1 MSKWK
6 ISEELSDEN
15 HIVID
20 TGERLGCILIERHI
34 DGKDLEDIPNAQLIS
49 AAPELYEALKNMFV
63 KLEMASPEVRRM
75 VNYNE
80 IEQAIYKAEG
90 KS

>member
-20 TGERLGCILIERHI
+20 TGERQGCILIERHI
-34 DGKDLEDIPNAQLIS
+34 DGKDLEDIPNAQLIA
-49 AAPELYEALKNMFV
+49 AAPELYEALEKVRNRLKEYASLTEFEITSV
-63 KLEMASPEVRRM
+63 LRALE
-75 VNYNE
+75 
-80 IEQAIYKAEG
+80 KAEG

>member
-34 DGKDLEDIPNAQLIS
+34 DGKDLEDIPNAQLIA
-49 AAPELYEALKNMFV
+49 AAPEMYEELKYL
-63 KLEMASPEVRRM
+63 LESIHSDQLVLGDRAR
-75 VNYNE
+75 
-80 IEQAIYKAEG
+80 IEAVIAKAEG
-90 KS
+90 RS